1 MDHVS
6 NPQHAEAHT
15 SLTSRRLAKG
25 YSLDDLAIA
34 TGLTVEEITSTEEG
48 RGLANH
54 VGRIEG
60 VLK

>member
-6 NPQHAEAHT
+6 NPQHTDAHN

-34 TGLTVEEITSTEEG
+34 TGLTVEEIAATEEA
-48 RGLANH
+48 RGSANH